1 MSQAGQC
8 TLARLSAFSWVY
20 VLLPPESCLL
30 PSVSPW
36 PCGHHTWLHWSRLHP
51 TNPTSLHH
59 LRSPLC
65 TPVSWLLPVSLFP
78 SFLYLS
84 LFLSFSFSLVIFVFL
99 LTSKYFLRVRC
110 APRTMRDR
118 DYRNGQGSTA
128 LPSGSLPSSLHVPLK
143 STKDSDRLRSIL

>member
-84 LFLSFSFSLVIFVFL
+84 LFSFFL
-99 LTSKYFLRVRC
+99 LLPCYLCLSINQQVFSESQMC
-110 APRTMRDR
+110 AAHHERQGLPQWTRQHSPALWKLTFQLTRTFKKHKR
-118 DYRNGQGSTA
+118 
-128 LPSGSLPSSLHVPLK
+128 
-143 STKDSDRLRSIL
+143 